1 MDKVLYTVL
10 TAGVLGA
17 AAALSASVF
26 FLIKKKWFWR
36 RALTVAMLSEL
47 VASSGAMGLTWFCI
61 LMEDFERLS
70 QMISVVSL
78 TVAGEAILVIGLWGI
93 GKIWER
99 RWDEE

>member
-17 AAALSASVF
+17 ASALSASVF

-47 VASSGAMGLTWFCI
+47 AASSSAMGLTWFCI